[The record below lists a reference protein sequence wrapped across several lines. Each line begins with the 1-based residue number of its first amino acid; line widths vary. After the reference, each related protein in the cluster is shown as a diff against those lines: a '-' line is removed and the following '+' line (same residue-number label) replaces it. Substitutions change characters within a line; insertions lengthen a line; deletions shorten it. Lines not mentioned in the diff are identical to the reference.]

1 MGGWSTLCLPAV
13 RGLVCVVAWA
23 GAESGGSFGAFTQVT
38 VWGMARLLRE
48 GRVLYGRV
56 PKNAYSRSSQEW
68 SKVNPGSPLGQPW
81 VPDFWGATVG
91 PRRKLDYGGSR

>member
-1 MGGWSTLCLPAV
+1 MTSTVGGHHLPELLSGNRVHLNVQGCSIVKALCGRAR
-13 RGLVCVVAWA
+13 RGLEAA
-23 GAESGGSFGAFTQVT
+23 PGRGGGTGGGV
-38 VWGMARLLRE
+38 G
-48 GRVLYGRV
+48 G
-56 PKNAYSRSSQEW
+56 

>member
-1 MGGWSTLCLPAV
+1 MSSGSRWLWRRGGRRRLR
-13 RGLVCVVAWA
+13 RG
-23 GAESGGSFGAFTQVT
+23 GGG
-38 VWGMARLLRE
+38 RLWRRG
-48 GRVLYGRV
+48 GRGRL
-56 PKNAYSRSSQEW
+56 RSSGSRW